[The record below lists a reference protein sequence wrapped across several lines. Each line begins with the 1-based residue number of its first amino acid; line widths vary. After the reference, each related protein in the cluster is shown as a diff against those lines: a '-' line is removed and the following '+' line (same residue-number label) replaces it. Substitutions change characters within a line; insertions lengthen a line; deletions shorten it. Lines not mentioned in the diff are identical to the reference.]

1 MRVYRADLHIHTLL
15 SPCGDL
21 EMSPANIVAKAKAK
35 QLDII
40 GITDHNST
48 KHCRLTQK
56 LAEKEGIAVLCGAEV
71 TTKEEVHCLAFF
83 ETDDKLALFQK
94 FLEKQMPPV
103 KNDIHRF
110 GYQVVIDEQENIIDE
125 EPYLLLTGLHAGIN
139 KVEEVVHELGG
150 IFIPAHVDRPYY
162 GLLSQLGFVPQGMK
176 AEALEISRHTNPEEF
191 DRQEGL
197 NGKFTF
203 LKNSDAHYLNDI
215 GRAYTEMWLEAPTFS
230 EIKMALT
237 NENGRYVKIK

>member
-1 MRVYRADLHIHTLL
+1 MRIYRADLHIHTLL

-21 EMSPANIVAKAKAK
+21 EMSPANIVTKAKEK

-48 KHCRLTQK
+48 RHCKLVRK
-56 LAEKEGIAVLCGAEV
+56 LAEKEGITVLSGAEV
-71 TTKEEVHCLAFF
+71 NTKEEVHCLAFF
-83 ETDDKLALFQK
+83 ETDDTLALFQE

-110 GYQVVIDEQENIIDE
+110 GYQVVIDEEENIIDE
-125 EPYLLLTGLHAGIN
+125 APYLLLTGLYAGID

-162 GLLSQLGFVPQGMK
+162 GLLSQLGFVPPDLK

-191 DRQEGL
+191 DRQQGL
-197 NGKFTF
+197 KGKYTF
-203 LKNSDAHYLNDI
+203 LKNSDAHYLNDV
-215 GRAYTEMWLEAPTFS
+215 GRAYSEMNLEAPNFA
-230 EIKMALT
+230 EIRMALL
-237 NENGRYVKIK
+237 NENGRYVKIR